1 MDIIQARR
9 EDRIRRIAQIKASI
23 LQAENPDYKLLIMK
37 CCSEWG
43 IAERT
48 IKEYVK
54 VAKWQI
60 EDELQSN

>member
-1 MDIIQARR
+1 MNIIQARR
-9 EDRIRRIAQIKASI
+9 EDRIRRIKQIKDSI
-23 LQAENPDYKLLIMK
+23 LKAENPDYKLLIMK

-54 VAKWQI
+54 VARFQI
-60 EDELQSN
+60 ENAT